1 MPLPE
6 GPGEV
11 SELPTH
17 KRVQLLLLKGAAPTD
32 VMDIL
37 DITEAQYAAAIAK
50 ITRLQVDAVYA
61 QRVLELELQR
71 LDVLQTSY
79 WDGAV
84 SGQFDSLAAVLNIMQ
99 RRAKY
104 LGLDAPTQTQANTS
118 SFVDVLASLSS
129 HPTPILVQEETPPN
143 DKLN

>member
-1 MPLPE
+1 MPEPL
-6 GPGEV
+6 
-11 SELPTH
+11 H
-17 KRVQLLLLKGAAPTD
+17 RRVQSLLLKGAAPED

-37 DITEAQYAAAIAK
+37 GLSLAVYAAAITK

-71 LDVLQTSY
+71 LDVLQSTY
-79 WDGAV
+79 WDQAV
-84 SGQFDSLAAVLNIMQ
+84 SGQFDALAAVLNIMQ

-104 LGLDAPTQTQANTS
+104 LGLDAPTQVHSQTS

-129 HPTPILVQEETPPN
+129 HPTPILTQEETLSN